1 MNINKKKILVIVPS
15 RSQGTG
21 REKNVDRFIDAWKE
35 HSEGLSDIV
44 IALDPDDEHYYKR
57 RKEAIYF
64 VNSTRERMIPTLN
77 KCANAFAKEYEMIA
91 FFGDDHLIKT
101 KWESEIYQANEESNG
116 YGIFYGDDLLQGSR
130 LATAVCLDAK
140 IVRLLGYIAPTM
152 LTHLYADNF
161 WMDLG
166 KELSTLRYFPNIV
179 FEHIHPHIGKTQE
192 DSMYIES
199 NSFFEADQRKYEQY
213 VSSGEFIKAV
223 ELIQKDKTKNI

>member
-15 RSQGTG
+15 RSQGNG
-21 REKNVDRFIDAWKE
+21 REKNIDRFIDAWKE

-64 VNSTRERMIPTLN
+64 VNKTRERMIPTLN
-77 KCANAFAKEYEMIA
+77 KCANAFCNEYEMIA

-101 KWESEIYQANEESNG
+101 KWESQMYEANKECDG
-116 YGIFYGDDLLQGSR
+116 FGVFYGDDLLQGSR

-140 IVRLLGYIAPTM
+140 IVRLIGYIAPTM

-166 KELSTLRYFPNIV
+166 KELNTLRYFPEVV
-179 FEHIHPHIGKTQE
+179 FEHIHPHIGKSEE

-199 NSFFEADQRKYEQY
+199 NSFFEADQKKYEQY
-213 VSSGEFIKAV
+213 ISSGEFIQAV
-223 ELIQKDKTKNI
+223 QIIQQYKSKMK

>member
-15 RSQGTG
+15 RSQGNE

-44 IALDPDDEHYYKR
+44 IALDPDDEHYYTR

-64 VNSTRERMIPTLN
+64 VNKTRERMIPTLN
-77 KCANAFAKEYEMIA
+77 KCANAFANEYEMIS

-101 KWESEIYQANEESNG
+101 KWESEMYKANQVANG
-116 YGIFYGDDLLQGSR
+116 FGIFYGDDLLQGAR

-140 IVRLLGYIAPTM
+140 IVRLLGYIAPPM

-166 KELSTLRYFPNIV
+166 RALDTLKYFPEIV
-179 FEHIHPHIGKTQE
+179 FEHIHPHIGKSEE

-199 NSFFEADQRKYEQY
+199 NSFFEADQKKYEQY
-213 VSSGEFIKAV
+213 VSSGEFNKAIECIK
-223 ELIQKDKTKNI
+223 QNKNL